1 MTNMTLLPGESW
13 TLTNG
18 VTILREPDII
28 GEAAD
33 QGDSEDVVLEREEM
47 YTILSGGIP
56 TKTFKTLGDACFE
69 ANHISDSA
77 QLVSPFLRAFTRA

>member
-1 MTNMTLLPGESW
+1 MNKMSLLPGESW

-33 QGDSEDVVLEREEM
+33 QGDSEDVVLERDVM
-47 YTILSGGIP
+47 YTVFLNGFVW
-56 TKTFKTLGDACFE
+56 KTFKTLGDACFE
-69 ANHISDSA
+69 ANHISDS
-77 QLVSPFLRAFTRA
+77 LGDV